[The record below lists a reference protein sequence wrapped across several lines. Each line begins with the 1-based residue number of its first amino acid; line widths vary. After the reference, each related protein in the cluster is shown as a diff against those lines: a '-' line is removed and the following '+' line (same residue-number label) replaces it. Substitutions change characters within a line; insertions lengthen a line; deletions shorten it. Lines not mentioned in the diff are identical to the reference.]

1 MSAAPREP
9 YRPKVASIRRF
20 AVVLAAA
27 VAGISLGAGCS
38 ADRDAAAG
46 QAALDAHQLSEAER
60 AFRSALD
67 RDPNHPG
74 ALGGLGW
81 TYQLAGQRDA
91 ARASFR
97 RCVDLA
103 PGRADCLRGLASV
116 AMADG
121 ELAQARGLLGEA
133 KAAAPDDLRVEASLA
148 LLSLAQGEVERAAER
163 YAALV
168 VLAPESADYKLGL
181 AECRLRQGE
190 PLEALRLVD
199 EALAAPEARARPRA
213 MALQLKA
220 RALVGATS
228 GREDPADCA
237 GSAPPLRAW
246 LDAAVEAADAAEAVG
261 VGLPELPA
269 VRRLINRRRAAID
282 AVCPPELPAAD
293 DLLRAPE
300 PSAPRN

>member
-1 MSAAPREP
+1 MSP
-9 YRPKVASIRRF
+9 VAQRSSRLTCITLLS
-20 AVVLAAA
+20 ALLL
-27 VAGISLGAGCS
+27 SAGCS

-46 QAALDAHQLSEAER
+46 QAALEAHQLAEAER
-60 AFRSALD
+60 QFRSALD
-67 RDPNHPG
+67 REPSHAP

-81 TYQLAGQRDA
+81 TYLLAGQRDA

-97 RCVDLA
+97 RCVDVA
-103 PGRADCLRGLASV
+103 PTRADCLRGLASV

-121 ELAQARGLLGEA
+121 ELSQARSLLGEA

-148 LLSLAQGEVERAAER
+148 LLSLAQGEVGRAAER

-168 VLAPESADYKLGL
+168 AQAPESADYKLGL

-190 PLEALRLVD
+190 PLVAIDLVD
-199 EALAAPEARARPRA
+199 AALAGLQLEPRPRA

-220 RALVGATS
+220 RALVAATS

-237 GSAPPLRAW
+237 NSAPPLRAW
-246 LDAAVEAADAAEAVG
+246 LEAAAAAADAADAVG

-269 VRRLINRRRAAID
+269 VRRLIARRQGAID
-282 AVCPPELPAAD
+282 AVCPPTLPSAER
-293 DLLRAPE
+293 LLRG
-300 PSAPRN
+300 PSDGGN

>member
-1 MSAAPREP
+1 MSPAARKAPAP
-9 YRPKVASIRRF
+9 ASLLL
-20 AVVLAAA
+20 LAAL
-27 VAGISLGAGCS
+27 AGAGGCS
-38 ADRDAAAG
+38 ADRAAAAG
-46 QAALDAHQLSEAER
+46 QAALDAHQLSDAER
-60 AFRSALD
+60 EFRLALE
-67 RDPNHPG
+67 RDPDHPG

-91 ARASFR
+91 ARSSFR
-97 RCVDLA
+97 RCVDRA
-103 PGRADCLRGLASV
+103 PERADCLRGLASV

-121 ELAQARGLLGEA
+121 ELAQARGLLGQA

-148 LLSLAQGEVERAAER
+148 LLALAQGELSQAAER

-168 VLAPESADYKLGL
+168 ALAPESADYKLGL

-199 EALAAPEARARPRA
+199 EALAAPGARARPRA

-237 GSAPPLRAW
+237 GTAAPLRAW
-246 LDAAVEAADAAEAVG
+246 LDAAVEAADDAEAIG

-282 AVCPPELPAAD
+282 AVCPPTLPSAAELLA
-293 DLLRAPE
+293 APE
-300 PSAPRN
+300 APPARN